1 MQKEFY
7 EKPNITWLKEKFK
20 GVKLG
25 WLKAS
30 EMEVYL
36 AYMLMYDNDLGK
48 TAYDIAEEYGYT
60 ESKVSRL
67 LVEFAKRFRANESE
81 KEFEFLNRIFNA
93 MICKDESVRI
103 VPICSDKMISFT
115 LYDPADARTLRKIIN
130 KSGMMSISDTSRS
143 VFHLTP
149 IVFATLFADCNEEFK
164 DRLRD
169 KLNESGKVKKEFNQL
184 FPSKMKKILST
195 IAHISAYVTEHVMSN
210 AISAAF
216 NCFCK

>member
-67 LVEFAKRFRANESE
+67 FVEFAKRFRTNQSE
-81 KEFEFLNRIFNA
+81 KESEFLSRIFNA
-93 MICKDESVRI
+93 MICDDESLRI
-103 VPICSDKMISFT
+103 VPICTDKMISFT

-130 KSGMMSISDTSRS
+130 KSGMMSISDTSKS

-149 IVFATLFADCNEEFK
+149 IVFATLFSDCNKDFK
-164 DRLRD
+164 DRL
-169 KLNESGKVKKEFNQL
+169 KASLCESEKVKKEFNEI
-184 FPSKMKKILST
+184 FPTKCEKSLST
-195 IAHISAYVTEHVMSN
+195 IVRISAHVSEQVMSN
-210 AISAAF
+210 AISTAF
-216 NCFCK
+216 NYFCK

>member
-1 MQKEFY
+1 
-7 EKPNITWLKEKFK
+7 
-20 GVKLG
+20 
-25 WLKAS
+25 
-30 EMEVYL
+30 MEVYL

-93 MICKDESVRI
+93 MICKDESLRI

-184 FPSKMKKILST
+184 FPSKMKKRLST